1 MVMCSIMVMKKKK
14 KQMLII
20 LHYTDMDVYR
30 YKLLEKKPWKVYFV
44 GKKLKSWN
52 VIFLFFFRQYFTYET
67 NIENVF

>member
-1 MVMCSIMVMKKKK
+1 MVMCSIMVMKKKKKK

-52 VIFLFFFRQYFTYET
+52 VIFFFFFQTIFYLRDKH
-67 NIENVF
+67 